1 VGIISV
7 VLGLYLIFFAYKI
20 GEKVENS
27 ALTLAKAV
35 RSGSWMIPF
44 AALTMIF
51 MIAGI
56 SYGFDSALHVV
67 NNDFVLQIILFA
79 SGAIWLWTFAC
90 LSWFTGKFFNLWL
103 STSKIHYSYLVV
115 SLSVFAIAF
124 ILQGALDS
132 IMYFLGYRT
141 LNDIFVFLEIL
152 TGFML
157 ALFGGLLNTALRNQ
171 GQINASSTD
180 AEKSIEPSN

>member
-1 VGIISV
+1 
-7 VLGLYLIFFAYKI
+7 
-20 GEKVENS
+20 
-27 ALTLAKAV
+27 
-35 RSGSWMIPF
+35 
-44 AALTMIF
+44 
-51 MIAGI
+51 
-56 SYGFDSALHVV
+56 
-67 NNDFVLQIILFA
+67 
-79 SGAIWLWTFAC
+79 
-90 LSWFTGKFFNLWL
+90 
-103 STSKIHYSYLVV
+103 VV